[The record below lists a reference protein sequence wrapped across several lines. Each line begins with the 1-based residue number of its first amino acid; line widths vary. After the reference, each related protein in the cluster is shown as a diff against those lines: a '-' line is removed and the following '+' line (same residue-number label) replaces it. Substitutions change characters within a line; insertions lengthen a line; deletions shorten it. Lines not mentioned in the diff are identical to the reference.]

1 MRRHIAPSARH
12 ARQRGAAILLAM
24 LTVVLVAT
32 LASAALWQQWRAV
45 EVESAERARA
55 QSTWVLS
62 GALDWARLILSE
74 DGRKGGTDHLG
85 EPWSMP
91 LEQARLSTF
100 LAADRSDTLTADAS
114 ANAFLSGQISD
125 LQARL
130 NLRNLV
136 QDDGKV
142 HAPTLH
148 MWERLFSQLGLPR
161 QQLDALV
168 AQITRAQRAGSAAWA
183 ANQTLDASRDGPLW
197 PQEPE
202 QLAWLGL
209 DAATLERLQP
219 YITVLP
225 ERTSVNLN
233 TASATVLSACLEGLT
248 PSDAQR
254 LLQARRLRPWENLD
268 DVKRVARLPQLSLD
282 AEQLGLSTRFFALRG
297 ALQIE
302 GRIVQEYSV
311 VQRDGTTVKTLW
323 RKRPLPA
330 AGSAETVTP
339 TPTMPSDF

>member
-1 MRRHIAPSARH
+1 MKRHFSPRAVP

-32 LASAALWQQWRAV
+32 LASAAMWQQWRAV
-45 EVESAERARA
+45 EVETAERARA

-62 GALDWARLILSE
+62 GALDWARLILAE

-85 EPWSMP
+85 EPWAMP

-100 LAADRSDTLTADAS
+100 LAADRGDSLAADAS
-114 ANAFLSGQISD
+114 ANAFLSGQIHD

-142 HAPTLH
+142 HTPTLRT
-148 MWERLFSQLGLPR
+148 WERLFAQLGLPR
-161 QQLDALV
+161 KQLDALV
-168 AQITRAQRAGSAAWA
+168 AQLTQAQRAGGTALAAHQA
-183 ANQTLDASRDGPLW
+183 LDASMDGPLM

-202 QLAWLGL
+202 QVAWLGL
-209 DAATLERLQP
+209 DAATLASLSP
-219 YITVLP
+219 YIVVLP
-225 ERTSVNLN
+225 ERTPVNLN
-233 TASATVLSACLEGLT
+233 TASATVLSACLEGLN
-248 PSDAQR
+248 PADAQR
-254 LLQARRLRPWENLD
+254 LLQARRLRPWENLE
-268 DVKRVARLPQLSLD
+268 DVKAAARLPRLSLD
-282 AEQLGLSTRFFALRG
+282 TQQLSLSTRFFALQG

-302 GRIVQEYSV
+302 GRTVREYSV
-311 VQRDGTTVKTLW
+311 VQRDGTIVKTLW
-323 RKRPLPA
+323 RKRPLPVVGPA
-330 AGSAETVTP
+330 QTATP